1 VQEYVVV
8 TMGTEGICVRWE
20 LSCSGVE
27 ASYIPG
33 YSLSVP
39 LLRRPIAGIT
49 PRRPGFDARPSNT
62 GTGFSAIASVFA
74 LQYQS
79 TSAHSQLDVDTA
91 LMKRTSGRRLRTLEP
106 WAQKYFRC

>member
-1 VQEYVVV
+1 MKV
-8 TMGTEGICVRWE
+8 GN

-27 ASYIPG
+27 ASCIRG
-33 YSLSVP
+33 CSLSVP
-39 LLRRPIAGIT
+39 LIRRPIAGIT
-49 PRRPGFDARPSNT
+49 PRRPGFDVRHSNT
-62 GTGFSAIASVFA
+62 GTGFSAITSVFA

-91 LMKRTSGRRLRTLEP
+91 LMKRTSGRSLGTLEH